1 MVFEPAAGLLG
12 ARAARHAG
20 FSRRLAHVPYW
31 FVDKTPVAVSAGQRA
46 RALLQSLSGGSSLSR
61 SDIEQSSLQLAA
73 DLFQLA
79 ESLVDTEERSRRQRL
94 SRLLMDPKGQL
105 LSVFLTDRV
114 ARDKTFDHAA
124 GQLSYL
130 VQELGM
136 PEFMTLGER
145 LQLGLGTSVAGFAPR
160 AVGKLMAR
168 QIRREVEGL
177 VFPIET
183 GALSSLLARRSGE
196 GVRVNVNQLGEEVL
210 GEARAEQR
218 LRMYI
223 ELLSRPDVETI
234 SVKLSSIFSQVDLF
248 AWDASLLLLA
258 ERLRP
263 ILRAAA
269 SFAPPKLVY
278 LDMEAYRDLRL
289 TVDLVRRVL
298 DEPEFVG
305 LTAGMVLQAYIP
317 DSAAL
322 QRELI
327 EWALARRRRG
337 GAPLRLRIVKGANLA
352 AERVQSARMGLPVPI
367 YPTKHEVDANYKR
380 MLYVGTEPAHAEAVH
395 LGIASHNIFDLAL
408 GLVLRSSRGVGA
420 QVGFEVLE
428 GMANSVQRALTS
440 LGAPVLTYA
449 PAVHLAEMDT
459 AVAYLIR
466 RLDENTSPE
475 NYLRHAFSMRQ
486 GGAEYE
492 AQAQRFR
499 EAHRHSERVSDE
511 PRRPQDRF
519 AQIQDLSHDAAFENE
534 PDTDFAVAAHRD
546 AVAHALVELIRRP
559 CFELAP
565 VIGGVRRETRD
576 VASGFDPSRP
586 RIVPYRYRLAGES
599 ELRAA
604 VGVAV
609 SAARAWAALPGS
621 ERCEHVRRVAQVLR
635 RRRAELIAAMVMD
648 AGKRVTEADAEVSE
662 AIDFAEYYLRIA
674 ETEAADPGLLLRPK
688 GVVLVTSPWNF
699 PLAIPLSGVLAG
711 LLGGNAVIF
720 KPAVETAFVGERLA
734 ELVWEAGVPR
744 DALQLIL
751 CRDEEGTL
759 LLRDPRID
767 AVVLTG
773 ATSTAQFF
781 LTQRARLD
789 LHAETG
795 GKNALIV
802 SALADRELAIRD
814 LVASAFGYAGQK
826 CSAAS
831 VAILPPEVH
840 DDLGFMRQ
848 LGDAA
853 ASLVVGS
860 AWDAS
865 SVVTPLIRPPNPA
878 LLRGL
883 TELEPNETWLV
894 EPRCHPENPR
904 LWSPGIKLG
913 VKVGSFSHQ
922 TELFGPV
929 LSVIRA
935 SDFEHALAIA
945 NATPYGLTAG
955 LHSLDEREQA
965 RFIERVACGNLY
977 VNRTITGAIVGRQ
990 PFGGHKQSS
999 VGPGAKA
1006 GGPNYV
1012 SQLQQWADAEAAPS
1026 RGQGPQDRRLRS
1038 VARLLDWAKAEL
1050 EPSEHERLVA
1060 RSESYARWLEQCFSR
1075 KHPSPAVL
1083 GQDNWLAYVK
1093 CGPLLAVA
1101 GDGHRLLDVL
1111 SVAAAARLVGNELH
1125 LSLIEG
1131 ARGGLTPAGL
1141 DVLGRAGAFTA
1152 RVERVEAIEERLS
1165 GAAIGAQAPAQSARR
1180 GLAGEGHHAP
1190 VYERIRWVAAPRVE
1204 PAESLLRA
1212 CAAAGSHLSTRP
1224 VLGHGRY
1231 ELLFYHREQTVS
1243 VDYHRYGH
1251 LGWRSLDA
1259 SVHPAS
1265 AAEQADAQSTAR
1277 KMNSSATFSPSGPA
1291 ARGP

>member
-1 MVFEPAAGLLG
+1 M
-12 ARAARHAG
+12 
-20 FSRRLAHVPYW
+20 SR
-31 FVDKTPVAVSAGQRA
+31 T
-46 RALLQSLSGGSSLSR
+46 
-61 SDIEQSSLQLAA
+61 DIEQSSLQLAA
-73 DLFQLA
+73 ELFQLA
-79 ESLVDTEERSRRQRL
+79 ESLVDPGESSRRQRL
-94 SRLLMDPKGQL
+94 SRLLTDPKGQL

-114 ARDKTFDHAA
+114 ARDKTFGHAA

-136 PEFMTLGER
+136 PEFMTLAER
-145 LQLGLGTSVAGFAPR
+145 LQLGLGTSVGGLAPR
-160 AVGKLMAR
+160 AVGKLIAR
-168 QIRREVEGL
+168 QIRREVDGL
-177 VFPIET
+177 VFPIDT
-183 GALSSLLARRSGE
+183 GALSLHLERRRRE

-210 GEARAEQR
+210 GETRAEQR
-218 LRMYI
+218 LRAYI

-248 AWDASLLLLA
+248 GWDASLLSLA

-263 ILRAAA
+263 IYRAAA

-289 TVDLVRRVL
+289 TIDLVRRVL
-298 DEPEFVG
+298 DEPEFLG
-305 LTAGMVLQAYIP
+305 LTAGVVLQAYIP

-327 EWALARRRRG
+327 EWALARRQRG
-337 GAPLRLRIVKGANLA
+337 GAPLRLRVVKGANLA
-352 AERVQSARMGLPVPI
+352 AERVQSARMSWPVPI

-380 MLYVGTEPAHAEAVH
+380 MLYVGSEPAHAEAVH
-395 LGIASHNIFDLAL
+395 LGIASHNIFDLAF
-408 GLVLRSSRGVGA
+408 GLVLRASRGVEA

-449 PAVHLAEMDT
+449 PAVYLGEMDT

-486 GGAEYE
+486 GDAQYE
-492 AQAQRFR
+492 AQALRFR
-499 EAHRHSERVSDE
+499 DAHRHSERVSDE

-519 AQIQDLSHDAAFENE
+519 GQIQDLSREAPFSNE
-534 PDTDFAVAAHRD
+534 PDTDFAVAAHRE
-546 AVAHALVELIRRP
+546 AVAQALVELIRRP
-559 CFELAP
+559 CFELAS

-576 VASGFDPSRP
+576 LGSGFDPSRP
-586 RIVPYRYRLAGES
+586 RIVPYRYHLAGES

-604 VGVAV
+604 VGVAE
-609 SAARAWAALPGS
+609 SAGRAWAALAGS
-621 ERCEHVRRVAQVLR
+621 ERREHVRRVAQGLR
-635 RRRAELIAAMVMD
+635 RRRAELIAAMLMD

-662 AIDFAEYYLRIA
+662 AVDFAEYYLRVA
-674 ETEAADPGLLLRPK
+674 EAEAGDSGLLLRPK

-699 PLAIPLSGVLAG
+699 PLAIPLSGVLAA
-711 LLGGNAVIF
+711 LLGGNSVIF

-734 ELVWEAGVPR
+734 TVVWEAGVPR
-744 DALQLIL
+744 DVLQLVI
-751 CRDEEGTL
+751 CRDEEGTF
-759 LLRDPRID
+759 LLREPKID

-773 ATSTAQFF
+773 ATSTARFF
-781 LTQRARLD
+781 LEQRPNLD

-795 GKNALIV
+795 GKNGLIV

-814 LVASAFGYAGQK
+814 LVGSAFGHAGQK

-831 VAILPPEVH
+831 VAILLPEVH
-840 DDLGFMRQ
+840 DDLSFMRE
-848 LGDAA
+848 LRDAA

-860 AWDAS
+860 AWNAS

-883 TELEPNETWLV
+883 TELESHETWLV

-913 VKVGSFSHQ
+913 VQVGSFSHQ

-935 SDFEHALAIA
+935 RDFEHALEIV

-1012 SQLQQWADAEAAPS
+1012 SQLQEWADADVPRS
-1026 RGQGPQDRRLRS
+1026 RGVTSEERRLRP
-1038 VARLLDWAKAEL
+1038 VVRLLEWAKAEL
-1050 EPSEHERLVA
+1050 EPSDHERLVA
-1060 RSESYARWLEQCFSR
+1060 RIQDYAGWLEAYFTR
-1075 KHPSPAVL
+1075 RHASPAVL
-1083 GQDNWLAYVK
+1083 GQDNWLAYTK
-1093 CGPLLAVA
+1093 CGPLLAAV
-1101 GDGHRLLDVL
+1101 GEGHRLIDVL
-1111 SVAAAARLVGNELH
+1111 SVAAAARLAGNEFH

-1131 ARGGLTPAGL
+1131 VPGELTASAL
-1141 DVLGRAGAFTA
+1141 AVLGRIGGFAA
-1152 RVERVEAIEERLS
+1152 RVEPVEDIEARLS
-1165 GAAIGAQAPAQSARR
+1165 GAAGGFPEESARR
-1180 GLAGEGHHAP
+1180 GPSGTRQTSR
-1190 VYERIRWVAAPRVE
+1190 YERIRWVAAPRVAPPE
-1204 PAESLLRA
+1204 NLLRA
-1212 CAAAGSHLSTRP
+1212 AATAGSYVSTRP

-1251 LGWRSLDA
+1251 LGWRTLEA
-1259 SVHPAS
+1259 SAPTSS
-1265 AAEQADAQSTAR
+1265 AAE
-1277 KMNSSATFSPSGPA
+1277 
-1291 ARGP
+1291 